1 MISNKLL
8 EGLKPV
14 KAKKLT
20 WNEINK
26 RSDLISGIKKIASLK
41 SQEYI
46 LRKLIYEK
54 LNLLE
59 SKDIPDIEENETP
72 EIVKDSSSPPVKI
85 KTDNEGVTEM
95 EDEDNWYDKWRKDNL

>member
-1 MISNKLL
+1 MISNKWLQ
-8 EGLKPV
+8 GLKPV
-14 KAKKLT
+14 KVKKLT

-26 RSDLISGIKKIASLK
+26 RSNLISGIKKIASFK

-54 LNLLE
+54 LSLLE
-59 SKDIPDIEENETP
+59 SKNVTDNEEHEAS
-72 EIVKDSSSPPVKI
+72 EILKDSSSPLVKI
-85 KTDNEGVTEM
+85 RTENEGVTEM